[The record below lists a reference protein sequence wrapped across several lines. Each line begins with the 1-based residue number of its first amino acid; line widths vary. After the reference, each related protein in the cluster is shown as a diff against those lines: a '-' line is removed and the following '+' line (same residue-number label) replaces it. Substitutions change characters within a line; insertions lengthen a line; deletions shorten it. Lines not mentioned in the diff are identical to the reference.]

1 MSAVSRKRSRC
12 DEPGERL
19 QHLQA
24 LIEYLKRAN
33 HRDPAYAA
41 GLLRDTADG
50 LTAKFGLPGSVSTSM
65 YLPVIFGWGR
75 IPSDLGKVT
84 VSKDLK
90 LRCQI
95 LMLAATML
103 LSAVVHVDV

>member
-1 MSAVSRKRSRC
+1 
-12 DEPGERL
+12 
-19 QHLQA
+19 
-24 LIEYLKRAN
+24 
-33 HRDPAYAA
+33 
-41 GLLRDTADG
+41 
-50 LTAKFGLPGSVSTSM
+50 M

-75 IPSDLGKVT
+75 IPSDLGK

-103 LSAVVHVDV
+103 LLAVVHVNV

>member
-1 MSAVSRKRSRC
+1 
-12 DEPGERL
+12 
-19 QHLQA
+19 
-24 LIEYLKRAN
+24 
-33 HRDPAYAA
+33 
-41 GLLRDTADG
+41 
-50 LTAKFGLPGSVSTSM
+50 M